1 MKFSELHLE
10 DGSNITH
17 LSDALLVTREVRY
30 VRSVRR
36 SEAFALMKEA
46 MAMRAG
52 RSRKR
57 PGKRFVRNL
66 IWVLV
71 AYVPFAA
78 LLVLGSD
85 TTLGGVLVFGG
96 IVVPVVAAFVTVVM
110 FKADASDEASE
121 VPPAVYNPGG
131 NHGAIGGGHH
141 GGGSWDGGG
150 IGSGGF
156 DGGGDGGGGSR

>member
-1 MKFSELHLE
+1 
-10 DGSNITH
+10 
-17 LSDALLVTREVRY
+17 
-30 VRSVRR
+30 
-36 SEAFALMKEA
+36 
-46 MAMRAG
+46 MRAG
-52 RSRKR
+52 RSRKQ

-110 FKADASDEASE
+110 VKADASEEASE

-131 NHGAIGGGHH
+131 NHDAIGGGGY
-141 GGGSWDGGG
+141 GGGGWDG
-150 IGSGGF
+150 GGF
-156 DGGGDGGGGSR
+156 DGGGNSGGGATKQGGALATVAV

>member
-1 MKFSELHLE
+1 
-10 DGSNITH
+10 
-17 LSDALLVTREVRY
+17 
-30 VRSVRR
+30 
-36 SEAFALMKEA
+36 
-46 MAMRAG
+46 MRAG

-78 LLVLGSD
+78 ILILGSD

-110 FKADASDEASE
+110 FRADASDEASD
-121 VPPAVYNPGG
+121 VPPAVFNPGG
-131 NHGAIGGGHH
+131 NHDAIGGGDY
-141 GGGSWDGGG
+141 GGGGWDGGG
-150 IGSGGF
+150 
-156 DGGGDGGGGSR
+156 GGGDGGGGGGGW

>member
-1 MKFSELHLE
+1 MQ
-10 DGSNITH
+10 
-17 LSDALLVTREVRY
+17 
-30 VRSVRR
+30 
-36 SEAFALMKEA
+36 EA

-71 AYVPFAA
+71 AYVPFATI
-78 LLVLGSD
+78 LVLGSD
-85 TTLGGVLVFGG
+85 TMLGGVLVFGG

-110 FKADASDEASE
+110 FKADASDEASD

-131 NHGAIGGGHH
+131 NHDAIGGGGY
-141 GGGSWDGGG
+141 GGGWDDGGN
-150 IGSGGF
+150 S
-156 DGGGDGGGGSR
+156 GGGGN